1 VLKSGGEKALT
12 KHEPVDPALRCHL
25 EVEEASKI
33 DQGSLGKMF
42 ENNAFVIAD
51 VETVPHRTPK
61 QKTDV
66 PVKANL
72 SVSKLGKVARKLYD
86 LEPICEPEKTLKI
99 DLDLYQMED
108 F

>member
-1 VLKSGGEKALT
+1 MT
-12 KHEPVDPALRCHL
+12 KHEQVDPALKCHL
-25 EVEEASKI
+25 EVEEASKM
-33 DQGSLGKMF
+33 DQGSIGKMF

-51 VETVPHRTPK
+51 VETVPHRTSK
-61 QKTDV
+61 QKRGV
-66 PVKANL
+66 PVRAKL

-86 LEPICEPEKTLKI
+86 LEPVCEPEKTLKI